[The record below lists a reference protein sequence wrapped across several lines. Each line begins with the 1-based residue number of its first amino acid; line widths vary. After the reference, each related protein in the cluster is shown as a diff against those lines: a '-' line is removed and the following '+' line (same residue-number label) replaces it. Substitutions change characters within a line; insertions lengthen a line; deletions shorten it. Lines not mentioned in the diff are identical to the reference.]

1 MQWANRL
8 AILPEWLAC
17 ATLFALMLMT
27 FADVILRSAF
37 NAPIEAATELTRLF
51 MAIIVFSVLPV
62 LSSRGGHIVVD
73 LLDSVVSHPLI
84 TRVRDNLMFVICGAL
99 LILPAE
105 RVSVL
110 AERARSYGD
119 TTEYLNIPQ
128 FYIAWFIAAMTFIT
142 AIALI
147 VRGLLGLFAPTQL
160 NTTDNSGASGSST
173 ASSPESSGQN
183 EGHKND

>member
-1 MQWANRL
+1 
-8 AILPEWLAC
+8 
-17 ATLFALMLMT
+17 MLMT
-27 FADVILRSAF
+27 FADVMLRSIF

-62 LSSRGGHIVVD
+62 ISTRGGHIVVD
-73 LLDSVVSHPLI
+73 LLDSIISHPLI
-84 TRVRDNLMFVICGAL
+84 IRIRDNLMFIICGAL

-147 VRGLLGLFAPTQL
+147 LRGLLGLFAPSMVSVQS
-160 NTTDNSGASGSST
+160 TDSSVL
-173 ASSPESSGQN
+173 SSSEQGPSEQGTSEQQ
-183 EGHKND
+183 GHSND

>member
-1 MQWANRL
+1 
-8 AILPEWLAC
+8 
-17 ATLFALMLMT
+17 MLMT
-27 FADVILRSAF
+27 FADVMLRSIF

-62 LSSRGGHIVVD
+62 ISTRGGHIVVD
-73 LLDSVVSHPLI
+73 LLDSIISHPLI
-84 TRVRDNLMFVICGAL
+84 IRIRDNLMYVICGAL

-147 VRGLLGLFAPTQL
+147 LRGLLGLFAPSMVTVQS
-160 NTTDNSGASGSST
+160 TDSSVH
-173 ASSPESSGQN
+173 SLSEQGPSEQQ
-183 EGHKND
+183 GHSND

>member
-1 MQWANRL
+1 MITRWANRL
-8 AILPEWLAC
+8 ATLPEWLAC
-17 ATLFALMLMT
+17 TTLFALMLMT
-27 FADVILRSAF
+27 FCDVIMRSVL

-62 LSSRGGHIVVD
+62 ISAKGGHIVVD
-73 LLDSVVSHPLI
+73 LLDSVIRSPILI
-84 TRVRDNLMFVICGAL
+84 RLRDNLMYILCGGL

-142 AIALI
+142 AIVLI
-147 VRGLLGLFAPTQL
+147 LRGLVGLFAPSTI
-160 NTTDNSGASGSST
+160 NTSASITNQTDNSY
-173 ASSPESSGQN
+173 
-183 EGHKND
+183 D

>member
-1 MQWANRL
+1 MINRWANRL
-8 AILPEWLAC
+8 ATLPEWLAC

-27 FADVILRSAF
+27 FCDVIMRSAF

-62 LSSRGGHIVVD
+62 ISARGGHIVVD
-73 LLDSVVSHPLI
+73 LLDSFISSPLI
-84 TRVRDNLMFVICGAL
+84 IRLRDNLMYIICGAL

-128 FYIAWFIAAMTFIT
+128 FYIAWFIAVMTFIT
-142 AIALI
+142 AIVLI
-147 VRGLLGLFAPTQL
+147 LRGLAGLFAPSTIK
-160 NTTDNSGASGSST
+160 SSAPYT
-173 ASSPESSGQN
+173 SQADKS
-183 EGHKND
+183 HD